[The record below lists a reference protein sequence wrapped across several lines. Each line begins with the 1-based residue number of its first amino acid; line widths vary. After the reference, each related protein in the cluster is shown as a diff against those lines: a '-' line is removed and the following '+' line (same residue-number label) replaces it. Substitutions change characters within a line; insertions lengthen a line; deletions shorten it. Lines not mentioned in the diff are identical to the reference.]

1 MTLNPRLTLA
11 RQTLA
16 RESEAIWRQQSALN
30 DEFLAV
36 VDLLKTLRGKV
47 ITTGM
52 GKSGHI
58 AHKVAATLASTGTP
72 AFFMHPADA
81 GHGDLGMASEGD
93 AVLAFSNSGVSQELM
108 IIANSLKNSNI
119 PLIAFTANPSSPL
132 AQIANHIIS
141 LTPVD
146 EACPFGLAPTASTSA
161 ALAVGDALAMTVMHE
176 KAFTRED
183 FARSHPHGRL
193 GKRLTTYVNHIMRTG
208 DKIPQNL
215 PDDLVESALYNIS
228 AKSIGATLITENHK
242 LLGIFTDGDLRRALA
257 STPNLLYKPLYQF
270 MSVNP
275 LTIQADRLA
284 YEAVITMES
293 RKVSVLPVLEGEKL
307 VGVLHIHDLIQA
319 GLA

>member
-1 MTLNPRLTLA
+1 MTLSPRLTLA
-11 RQTLA
+11 RKTLEA
-16 RESEAIWRQQSALN
+16 EAEAILLQQSALN
-30 DEFLAV
+30 EDFLTV
-36 VDLLKTLRGKV
+36 VDLLKSLTGKV

-58 AHKVAATLASTGTP
+58 AQKVAATLASTGTP

-81 GHGDLGMASEGD
+81 GHGDLGMAHEGD

-108 IIANSLKNSNI
+108 IIANSLKNSRV
-119 PLIAFTANPSSPL
+119 PLIALTANPKSPL
-132 AQIANHIIS
+132 AQIANHVIH
-141 LTPVD
+141 LHPVE
-146 EACPFGLAPTASTSA
+146 EACPYNLAPTSSTSA
-161 ALAVGDALAMTVMHE
+161 ALAIGDALALTLMQE
-176 KAFTRED
+176 RGFSRED

-208 DKIPQNL
+208 DAIPKNS
-215 PDDLVESALYNIS
+215 PEDLVESALYNIS
-228 AKSIGATLITENHK
+228 AKSIGATLIAEHHK

-270 MSVNP
+270 MSVQP
-275 LTIQADRLA
+275 LSIQADRLA
-284 YEAVITMES
+284 YEAVIMMES